1 MGADEAHRKKNN
13 KNNSN
18 RILLCAIGIL
28 SVVLAVSVAGQIFHW
43 VTFMS
48 AAAEIKEGGDSL
60 LDTLGGIAK
69 EILFCFRGF
78 NDVKAAFV
86 TVHMALAQLGY
97 NASAVAAPEAASTSV
112 QPPE

>member
-48 AAAEIKEGGDSL
+48 AAAEIKEG
-60 LDTLGGIAK
+60 
-69 EILFCFRGF
+69 F